1 MKKLLTL
8 SNQLSDRLAQLAK
21 EQSTTQSRIVETALT
36 IYIMLNYGSPK
47 QAKNL
52 SDMKLSNNNWLGR
65 LTTSFA
71 LYPSIVYQNKIKHS

>member
-52 SDMKLSNNNWLGR
+52 SDMKLSNNN
-65 LTTSFA
+65 
-71 LYPSIVYQNKIKHS
+71 